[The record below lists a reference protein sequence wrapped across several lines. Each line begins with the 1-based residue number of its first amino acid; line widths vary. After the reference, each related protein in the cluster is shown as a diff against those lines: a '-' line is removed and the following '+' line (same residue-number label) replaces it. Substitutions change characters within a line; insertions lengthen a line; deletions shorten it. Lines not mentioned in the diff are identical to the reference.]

1 MASSGP
7 GMAAGGLDPS
17 RNGDGFGLTPT
28 ACSETSGGVSA
39 PAPDQAPAAAAAA
52 KNPASGPAP
61 GQPGWK
67 KRRPSSNESNIAAP
81 PQPDLDGVPGFW
93 RRAPSGHQ
101 TGTLAHALGSAGYSF
116 TSAGNQSWPID
127 EATARTY
134 ASDQRLRA
142 PDNPAAARAALA
154 TRKEPRDTEA
164 HHRALARGKQP
175 RDAALHAA
183 ANGYG
188 KAPRSDVAAA
198 EPPSAIERFLATAP
212 VAGFIDYLN
221 TGGRL
226 LRDMP
231 IGTRGDHP
239 IGTRL
244 KRTRSGNKHR
254 KKFDYGI
261 VMYMRDFGIEYTVLW
276 MRDEA
281 VLDPEY
287 YSIDEEWHRLASYK
301 NALVPTT
308 AADTRTWRSRSGP
321 CAVQWT

>member
-183 ANGYG
+183 ANGWC
-188 KAPRSDVAAA
+188 APLPLPPAAA
-198 EPPSAIERFLATAP
+198 AFAARAALRRMAGHLTRARPARLHAGGPPGERVRRRRPSLPLCPRRELQRARSIA
-212 VAGFIDYLN
+212 AGC
-221 TGGRL
+221 RL
-226 LRDMP
+226 
-231 IGTRGDHP
+231 
-239 IGTRL
+239 
-244 KRTRSGNKHR
+244 
-254 KKFDYGI
+254 
-261 VMYMRDFGIEYTVLW
+261 
-276 MRDEA
+276 A
-281 VLDPEY
+281 VL
-287 YSIDEEWHRLASYK
+287 
-301 NALVPTT
+301 
-308 AADTRTWRSRSGP
+308 
-321 CAVQWT
+321 